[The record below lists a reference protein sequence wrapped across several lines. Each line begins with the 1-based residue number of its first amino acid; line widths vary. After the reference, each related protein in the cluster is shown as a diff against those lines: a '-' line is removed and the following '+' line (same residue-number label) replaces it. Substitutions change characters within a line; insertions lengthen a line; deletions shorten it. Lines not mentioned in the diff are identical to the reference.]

1 MSERLEVK
9 TFRRLKMPRGI
20 RPIYV
25 EVELH
30 EEMTEVAKKMGFKKL
45 TDFLRVWWKNPA
57 WFGEKI
63 ENTKKEIERST
74 SKEK

>member
-1 MSERLEVK
+1 
-9 TFRRLKMPRGI
+9 MPRGI

-25 EVELH
+25 ETELH
-30 EEMTEVAKKMGFKKL
+30 DEIKKVAEKMGFKKL
-45 TDFLRVWWKNPA
+45 TDFLRVWWTNPV

>member
-1 MSERLEVK
+1 
-9 TFRRLKMPRGI
+9 MPRGI

-25 EVELH
+25 EAELH
-30 EEMTEVAKKMGFKKL
+30 DEIKKVAEKMGFKKL
-45 TDFLRVWWKNPA
+45 TDFLRVWWTNPV

-63 ENTKKEIERST
+63 ENTKKEIERSA